1 MQETNQ
7 QSTGLRTSL
16 AVSLYTSAT
25 EQQEMTYNTWSV
37 VTRQPIRGPKIHI
50 KTMVL
55 NSKLIHI
62 TRKAT
67 DTVDW

>member
-25 EQQEMTYNTWSV
+25 EQQKWHT
-37 VTRQPIRGPKIHI
+37 IHNRWWQDNQYMDQ
-50 KTMVL
+50 KYRL
-55 NSKLIHI
+55 
-62 TRKAT
+62 
-67 DTVDW
+67 